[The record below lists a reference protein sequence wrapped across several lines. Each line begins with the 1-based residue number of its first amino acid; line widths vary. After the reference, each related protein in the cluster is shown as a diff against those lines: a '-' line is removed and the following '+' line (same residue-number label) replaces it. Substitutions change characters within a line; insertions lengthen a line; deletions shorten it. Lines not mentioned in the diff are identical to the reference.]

1 MVGQPAPHTGSSA
14 TTKPHF
20 MARSIKIGDEITTS
34 ILNSVETTITANLL
48 SGDVKPN
55 FAACKA
61 VATRLQNYV
70 LACEAH
76 YNELQAAAKA
86 EAEAKASAKA
96 EPFQGLEPWMMECLE
111 EDELRLLA
119 KALLSKVQKPKASK
133 PKAKTPAK
141 PAPKK
146 AKPSKSAKPK
156 KSVGQRLAAKAGQ
169 GRKAKNTVL
178 EAKQQ
183 AAFVSQLSAF

>member
-1 MVGQPAPHTGSSA
+1 
-14 TTKPHF
+14 

-34 ILNSVETTITANLL
+34 ILNSVQATITANLL
-48 SGDVKPN
+48 SGEAPN

-76 YNELQAAAKA
+76 YNELQAQLKA

-96 EPFQGLEPWMMECLE
+96 DPIQGLEPWMVECFD
-111 EDELRLLA
+111 EDELRRFA
-119 KALLSKVQKPKASK
+119 KALLLKVQKPEASK
-133 PKAKTPAK
+133 PKAETPAK

-146 AKPSKSAKPK
+146 STTSKSAKPKRRK
-156 KSVGQRLAAKAGQ
+156 KSVGQRLASKAGQ
-169 GRKAKNTVL
+169 GRKPKNVVL
-178 EAKQQ
+178 EAQQ
-183 AAFVSQLSAF
+183 QLSFVSALPIV

>member
-1 MVGQPAPHTGSSA
+1 
-14 TTKPHF
+14 

-34 ILNSVETTITANLL
+34 ILNSVQTTITANLL
-48 SGDVKPN
+48 SGDGKPN

-96 EPFQGLEPWMMECLE
+96 EPFQGLEPWMVECFE
-111 EDELRLLA
+111 EDDLRRLA
-119 KALLSKVQKPKASK
+119 KALLLKVQKPEASK
-133 PKAKTPAK
+133 PKADAPAK

-146 AKPSKSAKPK
+146 STTSKSAKPK
-156 KSVGQRLAAKAGQ
+156 KQTRRRKTTGQKLAQKAGQ
-169 GRKAKNTVL
+169 GRKSKNTVL
-178 EAKQQ
+178 EARQQ
-183 AAFVSQLSAF
+183 AAFVSHFEI